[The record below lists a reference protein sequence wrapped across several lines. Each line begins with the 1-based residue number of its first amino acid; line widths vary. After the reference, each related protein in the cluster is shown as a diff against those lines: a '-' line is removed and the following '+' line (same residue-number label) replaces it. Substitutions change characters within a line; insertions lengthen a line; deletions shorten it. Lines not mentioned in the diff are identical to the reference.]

1 MDGPPYANG
10 DIHMGHVLNKIL
22 KDVICK
28 YKRMRGYCVQLQL
41 GWDSHGLPIEHAI
54 AQNIDFSKLTDEEII
69 AKCREYAN
77 KWIEKQKSD
86 FIRLGV
92 LADFDQSYITM
103 DPKYEAW
110 TLRAFSSLVSQ
121 GFVTRRQ
128 KCTPWCATCLTVLAS
143 AELIN
148 VEKTEPSCYVLFR
161 LLDRHK
167 PTLLS
172 KLSYSPKSLPS
183 NVTLGLLVWTTA
195 AWSLP
200 FNCAVLIN
208 PEETYV
214 FLYIEKRS
222 LVLILG
228 THCVDSICKLLGVSK
243 ECVIGDSVSA
253 NELLEMRVKH
263 PFLESENLQNVPILA
278 HKLVTIGSGTGCLHI
293 APGCGIEDYEVGIE
307 LNLNDYSTLNS
318 DGSYPPHSK
327 IPFELHNKHL
337 SIGEEWI
344 LSHLETAHTSLYC
357 DTISHS
363 VLTCWRC
370 KNNVIFRPTQQYFCE
385 LEHNH
390 LKQQVL
396 EYVKKA
402 EHYNNDKGKT
412 LTAISSRAE

>member
-1 MDGPPYANG
+1 MDNTISPNHSPSIVGLSGIGIPPSQTPLPNEDAHFSAKNAQYAYNKPQFDFLKGMKASRQSELVILEQWKIDQLYVKTRDLNQNSGLIFRLMDGPPYANG

-167 PTLLS
+167 HTLLS
-172 KLSYSPKSLPS
+172 KLSYFLKSLPS
-183 NVTLGLLVWTTA
+183 NVILGLLV
-195 AWSLP
+195 
-200 FNCAVLIN
+200 
-208 PEETYV
+208 
-214 FLYIEKRS
+214 
-222 LVLILG
+222 
-228 THCVDSICKLLGVSK
+228 
-243 ECVIGDSVSA
+243 
-253 NELLEMRVKH
+253 
-263 PFLESENLQNVPILA
+263 
-278 HKLVTIGSGTGCLHI
+278 
-293 APGCGIEDYEVGIE
+293 
-307 LNLNDYSTLNS
+307 
-318 DGSYPPHSK
+318 
-327 IPFELHNKHL
+327 
-337 SIGEEWI
+337 
-344 LSHLETAHTSLYC
+344 
-357 DTISHS
+357 
-363 VLTCWRC
+363 
-370 KNNVIFRPTQQYFCE
+370 
-385 LEHNH
+385 
-390 LKQQVL
+390 
-396 EYVKKA
+396 
-402 EHYNNDKGKT
+402 
-412 LTAISSRAE
+412 